1 MSPLPYARRAAR
13 QPRPRQRQRGV
24 AMIVAL
30 VMLVVI
36 GFTSVAVM
44 RGAMSADAVAH
55 NARVQSFAMQAAQVA
70 LRYCERQ
77 LTLGVSDRDPNF
89 TAYSAPV
96 SPAAYEWESYASWHT
111 GSGRKA
117 MALPAGVVVTA
128 DSSAANVKSPEC
140 LAQQRAGTPT
150 NWWVVTARGFSPD
163 YSADSDGRTTSG
175 SVVWLQS
182 TLSVN

>member
-1 MSPLPYARRAAR
+1 MSTLTNARRAVRPSALR
-13 QPRPRQRQRGV
+13 PRPRGV

-44 RGAMSADAVAH
+44 RGAMSADTVAH
-55 NARVQSFAMQAAQVA
+55 NTRVQNFAQQAAQVA

-77 LTLGVSDRDPNF
+77 ITLSASSRDPNF
-89 TAYSAPV
+89 TAYPPPV
-96 SPAAYEWESYASWHT
+96 APAAYEWESYASWHT

-128 DSSAANVKSPEC
+128 DSSADAVQAPEC

-150 NWWVVTARGFSPD
+150 SWWIVTARGFSPD
-163 YSADSDGRTTSG
+163 YSADADGRTTSG
-175 SVVWLQS
+175 SAVWLQS